1 MIHIYK
7 NIFLF
12 GIWVFKIQLSTM
24 AYHAIFSNT
33 GHYSSARANL
43 ETIFSPFYKT
53 TVQ

>member
-24 AYHAIFSNT
+24 ASRYFLKHRSLQFSQGKSWNNFLT
-33 GHYSSARANL
+33 FL
-43 ETIFSPFYKT
+43 
-53 TVQ
+53 